1 MHHQARF
8 LTHEG
13 AETYLPIVGFQASA
27 VAETYWEPQLPHG
40 RQRKTT
46 RQVTWSPT
54 QENPGLP
61 APRSKHLTLL
71 RPPRRARGLSG
82 VCCLNLMPSFPV
94 PNWDLH
100 QSTPLTRE
108 SIPVHWQA
116 TPDSSLQ
123 ISGRERR
130 FTSPATQTWKKAFTH
145 SCQGA
150 MDSFPMRCWSFQ
162 WTPHSLAQDPC
173 ARQVVAPVF
182 PQIAFPK
189 TEATSSRGTP
199 QMPSTSPQIR
209 FIRDT
214 RYSYPSNLRREWN
227 TKSRQ
232 GINSLNLPPSV
243 LV

>member
-82 VCCLNLMPSFPV
+82 VCCLNLKSERFQSAPESASSLVVPAFELFAMPKVRSPV
-94 PNWDLH
+94 RFRI
-100 QSTPLTRE
+100 STPGVITKA
-108 SIPVHWQA
+108 VV
-116 TPDSSLQ
+116 
-123 ISGRERR
+123 SGLPPERR
-130 FTSPATQTWKKAFTH
+130 RASMVASPEFMKEAF
-145 SCQGA
+145 SLLMVVRSA
-150 MDSFPMRCWSFQ
+150 MSIVP
-162 WTPHSLAQDPC
+162 LAG
-173 ARQVVAPVF
+173 
-182 PQIAFPK
+182 
-189 TEATSSRGTP
+189 S
-199 QMPSTSPQIR
+199 
-209 FIRDT
+209 
-214 RYSYPSNLRREWN
+214 
-227 TKSRQ
+227 
-232 GINSLNLPPSV
+232 
-243 LV
+243 